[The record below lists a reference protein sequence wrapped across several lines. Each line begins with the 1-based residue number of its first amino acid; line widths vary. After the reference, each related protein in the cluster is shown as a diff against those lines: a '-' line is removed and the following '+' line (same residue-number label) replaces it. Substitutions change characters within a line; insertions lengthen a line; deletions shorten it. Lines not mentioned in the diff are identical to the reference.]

1 MNRFTIKDIE
11 NLSGI
16 KAHTWRIWEHRH
28 GINMAQRKDSNHRFY
43 TNSNLKE
50 ILRIAYLYHRGIKI
64 SKIAQLDED
73 AVKTLALERQLAE
86 NGNEFYIKELL
97 EASLDLDEERFERA
111 FGEAIKRMGVE
122 DAILKVLYPF
132 QERIGVLWLTDHVI
146 PAQEHFTSNI
156 IRQKL
161 AIAIDALPPVPETHK
176 KEILLFTPKQEF
188 HELPLQ
194 FICYLLRKNRN
205 KVSYFGCNVPLTA
218 IEEYNKTA
226 SFSYLYFHVV
236 TNLTGISADE
246 YLNQIST
253 KFPDKQIVMS
263 GTQILQVT
271 HVPNNVRLLHSMSEV
286 LDFVKE

>member
-1 MNRFTIKDIE
+1 MRCPC
-11 NLSGI
+11 SG
-16 KAHTWRIWEHRH
+16 
-28 GINMAQRKDSNHRFY
+28 D
-43 TNSNLKE
+43 
-50 ILRIAYLYHRGIKI
+50 
-64 SKIAQLDED
+64 
-73 AVKTLALERQLAE
+73 
-86 NGNEFYIKELL
+86 
-97 EASLDLDEERFERA
+97 
-111 FGEAIKRMGVE
+111 
-122 DAILKVLYPF
+122 
-132 QERIGVLWLTDHVI
+132 
-146 PAQEHFTSNI
+146 
-156 IRQKL
+156 
-161 AIAIDALPPVPETHK
+161 HK

-271 HVPNNVRLLHSMSEV
+271 HVPNNVRLLHSMNEV
-286 LDFVKE
+286 SILLRSSICICSYNAACSCFKAGEFFEKVQGCDATKA